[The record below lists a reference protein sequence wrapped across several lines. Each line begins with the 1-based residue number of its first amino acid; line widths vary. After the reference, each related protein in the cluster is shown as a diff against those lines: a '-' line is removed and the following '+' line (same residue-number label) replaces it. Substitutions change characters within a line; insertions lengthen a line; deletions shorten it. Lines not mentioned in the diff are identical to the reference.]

1 MPDDAGFREN
11 VVVVNFPEDSK
22 AYEAMTSVKELDS
35 QGQLRLRAAAVV
47 ARDANGGVAVKD
59 EVGDDGVEGTATGG
73 ILGLLI
79 GILGGPL
86 GVLIGGATGLL
97 VGSLFDLE
105 DSEQSESV
113 LGEISASVHAG
124 RTALLAEVR
133 EQGDEV
139 LDAAMSRLDG
149 EVLRFDIPLAQLE
162 GAAPKMERDHPLHP
176 LLVATATGALLLAH
190 TAEHL
195 RHWIAE
201 HAARQDP
208 DDAPAE
214 KP

>member
-1 MPDDAGFREN
+1 MADDGDVREN
-11 VVVVNFPEDSK
+11 VVVVNFPDDSK
-22 AYEAMTSVKELDS
+22 AYEAMTSVRELDS

-47 ARDANGGVAVKD
+47 ARDADGGVLVKD
-59 EVGDDGVEGTATGG
+59 QTGDDGLEGVATGG

-124 RTALLAEVR
+124 RTALLAEVQ
-133 EQGDEV
+133 EQSHAV
-139 LDAAMSRLDG
+139 LDAAMSHLDG
-149 EVLRFDIPLAQLE
+149 EVLRRPVADVEAEISAAAEAQRTAKRQARKELRE
-162 GAAPKMERDHPLHP
+162 HRQAEHKAQVNAKVEELKAKLH
-176 LLVATATGALLLAH
+176 TRH
-190 TAEHL
+190 TASTPS
-195 RHWIAE
+195 A
-201 HAARQDP
+201 
-208 DDAPAE
+208 
-214 KP
+214 

>member
-124 RTALLAEVR
+124 RTALLAEVQ
-133 EQGDEV
+133 EHGHEV
-139 LDAAMSRLDG
+139 LDAAMSQLDG
-149 EVLRFDIPLAQLE
+149 QVLRRPVADVEAEISAAAEAQR
-162 GAAPKMERDHPLHP
+162 AAKKQARKELRERRQ
-176 LLVATATGALLLAH
+176 
-190 TAEHL
+190 AEHKAQIDAKIEEL
-195 RHWIAE
+195 KSKLHSLHIAGT
-201 HAARQDP
+201 P
-208 DDAPAE
+208 SG
-214 KP
+214 